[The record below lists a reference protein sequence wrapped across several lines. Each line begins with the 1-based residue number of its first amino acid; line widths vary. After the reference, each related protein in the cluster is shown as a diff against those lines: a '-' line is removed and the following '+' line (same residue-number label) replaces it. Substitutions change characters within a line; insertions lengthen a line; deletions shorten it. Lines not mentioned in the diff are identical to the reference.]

1 MVRLFAC
8 SLNTKTDVLG
18 SCACSSIA
26 RGSGGFRSTLPAL
39 RAFTDCLPHRD
50 LGGENASLWPGSR

>member
-1 MVRLFAC
+1 M
-8 SLNTKTDVLG
+8 NTKTDVLG